1 MELKKQINMKKVLLF
16 LFLVLA
22 FSCTN
27 KFLGGKGGK
36 GGQGE
41 SNGTKGKDGQ
51 NGKNGGIYI
60 QKSK

>member
-1 MELKKQINMKKVLLF
+1 MNKILLF
-16 LFLVLA
+16 LFLLLT

-41 SNGTKGKDGQ
+41 SNGIKGKDGQ
-51 NGKNGGIYI
+51 NGKKGGIYI

>member
-1 MELKKQINMKKVLLF
+1 MKKIFIYLF
-16 LFLVLA
+16 LLLSFG
-22 FSCTN
+22 CTN

-41 SNGTKGKDGQ
+41 NNGANGKDGE

-60 QKSK
+60 KK